1 MAAPAREVATKG
13 PERAVAMSYVE
24 RHMTPVFADALGT
37 PANHRAA
44 RAEQCGR
51 VALPVWSH
59 PFEFLHEL
67 CDAIWE
73 LYEVDLVTQLRS
85 ELQNDPPAA
94 HNPNLEE
101 PPFNDDIPF

>member
-1 MAAPAREVATKG
+1 MNHDLIPQHWS
-13 PERAVAMSYVE
+13 PELALAV
-24 RHMTPVFADALGT
+24 
-37 PANHRAA
+37 
-44 RAEQCGR
+44 
-51 VALPVWSH
+51 
-59 PFEFLHEL
+59 FEFLHEL